1 MIKNSILIL
10 IGIMVTVVMIV
21 SGCGGGEIVQAKSG
35 DTVRVHYTLKLDDGT
50 IFDSSSGGD
59 PMQFTIGEGQL
70 IPGFEQAVIGMKLGE
85 EKTVK
90 IPSAE
95 AYGPYRDELVKV
107 IDRTEFPADIEPQ
120 VGQQL
125 ELELEDGRQVLVL
138 VTEISESGVTLDA
151 NHPLAGKDLTFD
163 IQLVD
168 II

>member
-10 IGIMVTVVMIV
+10 MGIMITVVMVV
-21 SGCGGGEIVQAKSG
+21 SGCGGMGKAKSG

-50 IFDSSSGGD
+50 IFESSRSGDSL
-59 PMQFTIGEGQL
+59 QFTIGDGRL
-70 IPGFEQAVIGMKLGE
+70 IPGFEQAVIGMKVGE

-95 AYGPYRDELVKV
+95 AYGPYMDELVKV
-107 IDRTEFPADIEPQ
+107 VGRDEFSADIEPE
-120 VGQQL
+120 VGQ
-125 ELELEDGRQVLVL
+125 ELQMEMNDGRQVIVV
-138 VTEISESGVTLDA
+138 VTEISELGVTLDA

>member
-21 SGCGGGEIVQAKSG
+21 SGCGGGGIVQARSG
-35 DTVRVHYTLKLDDGT
+35 DTVRVHYTLRLDDGT
-50 IFDSSSGGD
+50 IFDSSRDGD
-59 PMQFTIGEGQL
+59 PMQFTIGDGQL

-107 IDRTEFPADIEPQ
+107 VGRTEFPADIEPQ
-120 VGQQL
+120 EGLQL
-125 ELELEDGRQVLVL
+125 QLELEDGRQVMVL

>member
-1 MIKNSILIL
+1 
-10 IGIMVTVVMIV
+10 
-21 SGCGGGEIVQAKSG
+21 
-35 DTVRVHYTLKLDDGT
+35 
-50 IFDSSSGGD
+50 
-59 PMQFTIGEGQL
+59 
-70 IPGFEQAVIGMKLGE
+70 GMKLGE

>member
-21 SGCGGGEIVQAKSG
+21 SGCGGGEIVRAKSG

-85 EKTVK
+85 EKTVR

-107 IDRTEFPADIEPQ
+107 VGRTEFPADIEPQ